1 MPWKQGQ
8 SGNPRG
14 RPRKSQ
20 KTMAQLRSQISE
32 HLPDVIEV
40 LAGAAKEGDVQAARI
55 LVERC
60 VPSMRA
66 LDQNINVNESVKGLS
81 DQELIDLMKDFETGI
96 GLFSSAIELCPNDF
110 YGYSRRGLCY
120 MYLDQFGRAKED
132 FDSAIQCG
140 PSLQDGYAYRA
151 TALLQ
156 EGHYDDSFVDI
167 EKAIDL

>member
-8 SGNPRG
+8 SGNPKG

-40 LAGAAKEGDVQAARI
+40 LANAAKDGDVQAARI

-66 LDQNINVNESVKGLS
+66 LDQNINVNDSVRGISDEELLGLMNEF
-81 DQELIDLMKDFETGI
+81 ELGTET
-96 GLFSSAIELCPNDF
+96 N
-110 YGYSRRGLCY
+110 
-120 MYLDQFGRAKED
+120 
-132 FDSAIQCG
+132 
-140 PSLQDGYAYRA
+140 
-151 TALLQ
+151 
-156 EGHYDDSFVDI
+156 
-167 EKAIDL
+167 

>member
-1 MPWKQGQ
+1 MAWEKGK

-66 LDQNINVNESVKGLS
+66 IDQNVNINDSMR
-81 DQELIDLMKDFETGI
+81 ELTDLELVDLIKEFEDNLEQVPEI
-96 GLFSSAIELCPNDF
+96 
-110 YGYSRRGLCY
+110 
-120 MYLDQFGRAKED
+120 K
-132 FDSAIQCG
+132 
-140 PSLQDGYAYRA
+140 
-151 TALLQ
+151 
-156 EGHYDDSFVDI
+156 H
-167 EKAIDL
+167 

>member
-8 SGNPRG
+8 SGNPKG

-40 LAGAAKEGDVQAARI
+40 LANAAKDGDVQAARI

-66 LDQNINVNESVKGLS
+66 LDQNINVNDSVRGIS
-81 DQELIDLMKDFETGI
+81 DEELLNLMNEFELGTE
-96 GLFSSAIELCPNDF
+96 AN
-110 YGYSRRGLCY
+110 
-120 MYLDQFGRAKED
+120 
-132 FDSAIQCG
+132 
-140 PSLQDGYAYRA
+140 
-151 TALLQ
+151 
-156 EGHYDDSFVDI
+156 
-167 EKAIDL
+167 

>member
-1 MPWKQGQ
+1 MAWTKGE

-20 KTMAQLRSQISE
+20 RTMAQLRSQISE

-66 LDQNINVNESVKGLS
+66 IDQNVNINDSMR
-81 DQELIDLMKDFETGI
+81 ELTD
-96 GLFSSAIELCPNDF
+96 IELVD
-110 YGYSRRGLCY
+110 LI
-120 MYLDQFGRAKED
+120 KE
-132 FDSAIQCG
+132 F
-140 PSLQDGYAYRA
+140 
-151 TALLQ
+151 
-156 EGHYDDSFVDI
+156 EENI
-167 EKAIDL
+167 EQIPTSSETKH

>member
-8 SGNPRG
+8 SGNPKG

-40 LAGAAKEGDVQAARI
+40 LANAAKDGDVQASRI

-66 LDQNINVNESVKGLS
+66 LDQNINVNESVRGISDEELLS
-81 DQELIDLMKDFETGI
+81 LMNEFELGTE
-96 GLFSSAIELCPNDF
+96 AN
-110 YGYSRRGLCY
+110 
-120 MYLDQFGRAKED
+120 
-132 FDSAIQCG
+132 
-140 PSLQDGYAYRA
+140 
-151 TALLQ
+151 
-156 EGHYDDSFVDI
+156 
-167 EKAIDL
+167 

>member
-20 KTMAQLRSQISE
+20 KSMAQLRSQISE

-40 LAGAAKEGDVQAARI
+40 LANAAKEGDVQAARI

-66 LDQNINVNESVKGLS
+66 LDQNINVNDSVRGISDEELLS
-81 DQELIDLMKDFETGI
+81 LMNEFELGTEAD
-96 GLFSSAIELCPNDF
+96 
-110 YGYSRRGLCY
+110 
-120 MYLDQFGRAKED
+120 
-132 FDSAIQCG
+132 
-140 PSLQDGYAYRA
+140 
-151 TALLQ
+151 
-156 EGHYDDSFVDI
+156 
-167 EKAIDL
+167 

>member
-8 SGNPRG
+8 SGNPKG

-40 LAGAAKEGDVQAARI
+40 LANAAKDGDVQAARI

-66 LDQNINVNESVKGLS
+66 LDQNINVNDSVRGISDEELLS
-81 DQELIDLMKDFETGI
+81 LMNEFELGTE
-96 GLFSSAIELCPNDF
+96 AN
-110 YGYSRRGLCY
+110 
-120 MYLDQFGRAKED
+120 
-132 FDSAIQCG
+132 
-140 PSLQDGYAYRA
+140 
-151 TALLQ
+151 
-156 EGHYDDSFVDI
+156 
-167 EKAIDL
+167 